1 MIFQQGVD
9 ALARA
14 EPLDRPA
21 DGLQGWVRRAYRAA
35 GRAGGRLANALYG
48 TWLGH
53 PFHPAITDIVVGA
66 WTATEV
72 FDALDALGE
81 GSVSARCADVSLLTG
96 IGAASLAVLSGLTDW
111 QHTVVRPRRVGL
123 VHAIANISI
132 TLLQGASLA
141 LRLLGARRAGRA
153 LSGFSYGVL
162 IASSYLGGEMVG
174 KYRIGVNRAPVDQ
187 VPQQFVPV
195 MAERDLPENQPLRVE
210 AGGVPVLLVRQGDR
224 IYAMH
229 AICTHLGGPLPQGT
243 LVDGAIQCPW
253 HGSRF
258 DLRTGR
264 VVQGPASFP
273 EQCLATR
280 VREGQIEVGPPA
292 GLGRCRHEPAGATV
306 PEAAQA
312 VAAPAG

>member
-9 ALARA
+9 SLARA
-14 EPLDRPA
+14 ESLDRFA
-21 DGLQGWVRRAYRAA
+21 SGLQGWVRRAYRAA
-35 GRAGGRLANALYG
+35 GRTGSRLANALYG

-53 PFHPAITDIVVGA
+53 PFHPVVTDIVVGT

-72 FDALDALGE
+72 LDALHALSGRH
-81 GSVSARCADVSLLTG
+81 VFARCADASLLTG
-96 IGAASLAVLSGLTDW
+96 VGAASLAVLSGLTDW
-111 QHTVVRPRRVGL
+111 QHTAVRPRRVGL
-123 VHAIANISI
+123 VHAIANMGI
-132 TLLQGASLA
+132 TLLQATSLT

-153 LSGFSYGVL
+153 LSGLSYGVL

-195 MAERDLPENQPLRVE
+195 MAEHDLPENQPLRVE
-210 AGGVPVLLVRQGDR
+210 AAGVPVLLVRQGDR

-229 AICTHLGGPLPQGT
+229 ATCTHLGGPLPQGT

-258 DLRTGR
+258 DRRTGR
-264 VVQGPASFP
+264 VVRGPASFP

-280 VREGQIEVGPPA
+280 VRDGQIEVGPPS

-312 VAAPAG
+312 VAAPAR

>member
-9 ALARA
+9 VLARA
-14 EPLDRPA
+14 EPLDRQA

-35 GRAGGRLANALYG
+35 GRIGSRVANALYG

-53 PFHPAITDIVVGA
+53 PFHPAVTDIVVGT

-72 FDALDALGE
+72 LDALDALSGRH
-81 GSVSARCADVSLLTG
+81 VFARCADASLLTG
-96 IGAASLAVLSGLTDW
+96 IGAASVAVLSGLTEW
-111 QHTVVRPRRVGL
+111 QHTRAHPRRVGL

-132 TLLQGASLA
+132 TLLQGTSLA

-153 LSGFSYGVL
+153 LSGLSYGVL

-174 KYRIGVNRAPVDQ
+174 KYRIGVNHAPVGQ
-187 VPQQFVPV
+187 VPRQFLPV
-195 MAERDLPENQPLRVE
+195 MAERDLAENELRRVD
-210 AGGVPVLLVRQGDR
+210 AGGVPVLLVRQGER

-229 AICTHLGGPLPQGT
+229 ATCTHLGGPLPQGT

-258 DLRTGR
+258 DLETGR
-264 VVQGPASFP
+264 VVRGPASFP

-280 VREGQIEVGPPA
+280 VRDGQIEVGPPT
-292 GLGRCRHEPAGATV
+292 GLGRCRHEPSRAT
-306 PEAAQA
+306 
-312 VAAPAG
+312 G